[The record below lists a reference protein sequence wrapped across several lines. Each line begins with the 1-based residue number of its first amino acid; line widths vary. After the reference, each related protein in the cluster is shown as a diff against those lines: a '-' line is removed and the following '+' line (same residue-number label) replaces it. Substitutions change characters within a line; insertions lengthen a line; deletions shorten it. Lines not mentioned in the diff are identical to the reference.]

1 MLILTST
8 DGMLEQEWLELRRK
22 GLGGSD
28 VATAMGLSPWKSPMQ
43 LYLEKTGEIDP
54 EPLTSEVV
62 YWGTVLESVIAD
74 RFAELHPEL
83 TVEEPKQMLVHSDYP
98 FMLANLDRVVI
109 TSDGKQGV
117 LEVKTTSATQSDK
130 WKDDNVPIHYVLQVQ
145 HYLAV
150 TGYDFAY
157 IACLIG
163 GQNYVER
170 YIDRDEDLI
179 AQLIDKESEF
189 WNCVETKTPPAW
201 DGSEASWQ
209 ILRSLY
215 PRAEK
220 GKAVELPKDLVD
232 TMKEFK
238 ELEDRSKEYEAV
250 LKDINKARDARKQ
263 VIVEAMADAE
273 VGLLGQ
279 WQIKYPV
286 VERKEYVSPAT
297 SYRRFSY
304 KEVA

>member
-1 MLILTST
+1 MLVLAST
-8 DGMLEQEWLELRRK
+8 NGMLEQEWLELRRK

-54 EPLTSEVV
+54 EPLTSEAV
-62 YWGTVLESVIAD
+62 YWGIVLEAVIAN
-74 RFAELHPEL
+74 RFAELHPDL
-83 TVEEPKQMLVHSDYP
+83 IIEEPKQMLAHSEYP
-98 FMLANLDRVVI
+98 FMLANLDRVIV
-109 TSDGKQGV
+109 TPQGKRGV

-157 IACLIG
+157 VACLIG
-163 GQNYVER
+163 GQTYVER
-170 YIDRDEDLI
+170 YIERDEELI
-179 AQLIDKESEF
+179 ALLIKKESEF
-189 WNCVETKTPPAW
+189 WNCVMTKTPPAW

-215 PRAEK
+215 PQAEK
-220 GKAVELPKDLVD
+220 GKTVELPTALMD
-232 TMKEFK
+232 TMREFK
-238 ELEDRSKEYEAV
+238 ELEDKSKEYESI

>member
-1 MLILTST
+1 MLVLTST

-83 TVEEPKQMLVHSDYP
+83 TVEEPKQMLAHSDYP

-170 YIDRDEDLI
+170 YIERDEELI

-220 GKAVELPKDLVD
+220 GKTVELPKDLVD

>member
-1 MLILTST
+1 MLVLTST

-83 TVEEPKQMLVHSDYP
+83 TVEEPKQMLAHSDYP

-170 YIDRDEDLI
+170 YMERDEELI
-179 AQLIDKESEF
+179 EQLIDKESEF

-238 ELEDRSKEYEAV
+238 ELEDRSKEYEAI

>member
-1 MLILTST
+1 MLVLAST
-8 DGMLEQEWLELRRK
+8 DGMLEHEWLELRK
-22 GLGGSD
+22 QGLGGSD
-28 VATAMGLSPWKSPMQ
+28 AATAMGLSPWKSPMQ

-54 EPLTSEVV
+54 EPLTSEAV
-62 YWGTVLESVIAD
+62 YWGVVLEGVIAN

-83 TVEEPKQMLVHSDYP
+83 TIEEPKQMLAHSDYP
-98 FMLANLDRVVI
+98 FILANLDRVIV
-109 TSDGKQGV
+109 TPQGKRGV
-117 LEVKTTSATQSDK
+117 LEIKTTSATQSDK

-163 GQNYVER
+163 GQTYVER
-170 YIDRDEDLI
+170 CIERDEELI
-179 AQLIDKESEF
+179 AQLIERLQEF
-189 WNCVETKTPPAW
+189 WNCVTTRTPPAW

-220 GKAVELPKDLVD
+220 GKTVELPVTLTS
-232 TMKEFK
+232 TMKEFQ
-238 ELEDRSKEYEAV
+238 ELEGKSKEYESI
-250 LKDINKARDARKQ
+250 LKEINIARDARKQ
-263 VIVEAMADAE
+263 VILEAMADAE
-273 VGLLGQ
+273 IGLLGQ

>member
-1 MLILTST
+1 MLVLTST

-83 TVEEPKQMLVHSDYP
+83 TVEEPKQMLAHSDYP

-163 GQNYVER
+163 GQHYVER
-170 YIDRDEDLI
+170 YIERDEELI

-238 ELEDRSKEYEAV
+238 ELEDRSKEYEAI